1 LVNSSLEKTH
11 AHSPYWARV
20 AAQPPASWNPALT
33 ARGISAEEIRDL
45 MGAPGITD
53 ESALW
58 RQLRD
63 TRQHVI
69 LNTVARDLGGLA
81 NLDEVVRT
89 VCALADECVRFAL
102 NWLTASLGAAY
113 GMPVGEDSGSMQ
125 QLIVVGMGKL
135 GGEELNVSSDIDL
148 IFLYP
153 EEGMTQ
159 GPKCIS
165 NHEYFTRLGRKLI
178 AALSEPTAAGM
189 VFRVDMR
196 LRPYGDSGPLV
207 ASFSMLENYLHTQG
221 REWERYAW
229 LKARA
234 ITGSDAKVLEREVA
248 PFVFRRHLDYS
259 AIASLRTLHNQIREE
274 AKRRDIADNIK
285 LGPGGIREIEF
296 IAQVFQLIRG
306 GQDAALRTRSTRAAL
321 SLLKDKQLLP
331 AGVVDELQAAYEYL
345 RNLEH
350 RLQYV
355 EDQQTQTL
363 PAQPGALR
371 NIAASMGY
379 EDAQGFISA
388 LNSHR
393 ESVSRHFEGIFAS
406 GGGSEQHPV
415 ANLWEGRLAPQD
427 AHSQLQQL
435 GYTAG
440 ERVLTRIGQL
450 RESALFRRMSA
461 STQGRLDALG
471 PRIVEAASKVPNPDI
486 TFERLLNILES
497 IGRREAYL
505 ALLLE
510 YAGARERVVRL
521 ASASPWAASYLARH
535 PVLLDELVSD
545 RQPEP
550 PDWPALGKELRATLD
565 QSSDGIDR
573 QMDLLRNFKQV
584 HTFRLLIQDLAG
596 QLPLESL
603 SDHLS
608 DLASTIVQEVLRLC
622 WSHLNGQH
630 APRFAVIGYGKW
642 GGKELGYASDLDLIF
657 LYDADDALEGYTRL
671 AQRVNTWLTTFTPA
685 GILYDID
692 LRLRPDGD
700 AGMLVSHIG
709 AFEEYQLHK
718 AWVFEHQA
726 MTRARCVAGDAQ
738 IGARFE
744 ALRQK
749 ILTTPRDLATLRGE
763 IASMRQRMH
772 EGHPNKSALFDIKH
786 DRGGIVDVEF
796 IVQYLVLGYAHQHPA
811 LTGNIGNL
819 ALLKLA
825 ASLGLIPGE
834 LASAVHRSYREFRRM
849 QHSMRLQDERY
860 ARSDP
865 AKVQPLVAPVLALWR
880 AVFD

>member
-1 LVNSSLEKTH
+1 
-11 AHSPYWARV
+11 AR
-20 AAQPPASWNPALT
+20 L
-33 ARGISAEEIRDL
+33 
-45 MGAPGITD
+45 
-53 ESALW
+53 
-58 RQLRD
+58 
-63 TRQHVI
+63 
-69 LNTVARDLGGLA
+69 
-81 NLDEVVRT
+81 
-89 VCALADECVRFAL
+89 
-102 NWLTASLGAAY
+102 
-113 GMPVGEDSGSMQ
+113 
-125 QLIVVGMGKL
+125 
-135 GGEELNVSSDIDL
+135 
-148 IFLYP
+148 
-153 EEGMTQ
+153 
-159 GPKCIS
+159 
-165 NHEYFTRLGRKLI
+165 HE
-178 AALSEPTAAGM
+178 
-189 VFRVDMR
+189 
-196 LRPYGDSGPLV
+196 
-207 ASFSMLENYLHTQG
+207 
-221 REWERYAW
+221 
-229 LKARA
+229 
-234 ITGSDAKVLEREVA
+234 
-248 PFVFRRHLDYS
+248 
-259 AIASLRTLHNQIREE
+259 
-274 AKRRDIADNIK
+274 
-285 LGPGGIREIEF
+285 
-296 IAQVFQLIRG
+296 
-306 GQDAALRTRSTRAAL
+306 
-321 SLLKDKQLLP
+321 
-331 AGVVDELQAAYEYL
+331 
-345 RNLEH
+345 
-350 RLQYV
+350 
-355 EDQQTQTL
+355 
-363 PAQPGALR
+363 
-371 NIAASMGY
+371 
-379 EDAQGFISA
+379 
-388 LNSHR
+388 
-393 ESVSRHFEGIFAS
+393 
-406 GGGSEQHPV
+406 
-415 ANLWEGRLAPQD
+415 
-427 AHSQLQQL
+427 L
-435 GYTAG
+435 GYTNG

-471 PRIVEAASKVPNPDI
+471 PRIVEAACKVPNPDI

-510 YAGARERVVRL
+510 YAGARERVVHL

-550 PDWPALGKELRATLD
+550 PDWTALGKELRATLD
-565 QSSDGIDR
+565 QSGDGIER

-622 WSHLNGQH
+622 WSYLNSEH

-657 LYDADDALEGYTRL
+657 LYDADDALERYTRL

-726 MTRARCVAGDAQ
+726 MTRARFVAGDAQ

-749 ILTTPRDLATLRGE
+749 ILTTPRDLSTLRGE
-763 IASMRQRMH
+763 IASMRQRML
-772 EGHPNKSALFDIKH
+772 EGHPNKSGLFDIKH

-796 IVQYLVLGYAHQHPA
+796 IVQYLVLGYAHQYPQ

-825 ASLGLIPGE
+825 ASLGLILSE
-834 LASAVHRSYREFRRM
+834 LASAVHHSYREFRRM

-860 ARSDP
+860 ARTDP
-865 AKVQPLVAPVLALWR
+865 SQTQPLVAPVLALWQ